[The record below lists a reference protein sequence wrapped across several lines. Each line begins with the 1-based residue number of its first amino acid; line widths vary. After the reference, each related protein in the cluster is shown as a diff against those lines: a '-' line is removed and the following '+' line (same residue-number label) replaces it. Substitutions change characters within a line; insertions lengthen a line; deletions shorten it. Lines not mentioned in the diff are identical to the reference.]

1 MALANSGS
9 VAPTA
14 SAITPLPSLLIR
26 RPENADACKRSKNT
40 GFLLKF
46 ETTARHRGRPE
57 IAQTARIASKAK
69 LFAEHHYGEQ
79 NIANVRTFAACAE
92 ILVRCKSL
100 VSSLYAAKAHSGIPR
115 ISRRENQR
123 TFPVL

>member
-1 MALANSGS
+1 MVMTRLLSP
-9 VAPTA
+9 PT
-14 SAITPLPSLLIR
+14 R
-26 RPENADACKRSKNT
+26 RLENAGASKRSKNT
-40 GFLLKF
+40 GFLLKI
-46 ETTARHRGRPE
+46 EPAARHRGRQE
-57 IAQTARIASKAK
+57 IAQTARIALRAS
-69 LFAEHHYGEQ
+69 LFAEHHCGEE

-100 VSSLYAAKAHSGIPR
+100 VSSLYAAKAHSETPR